1 MARSDT
7 VKRYLGAMEAA
18 DLETVLGCFEGDGT
32 VVSPVYGEVP
42 VRPFYEKLFAD
53 TVRAEVRLEQL
64 YFSEDGT
71 GIAAHIDYFW
81 ERQDGS
87 RMHVDMVDLFR
98 FRAESERIERLSI
111 VFKPS

>member
-7 VKRYLGAMEAA
+7 VKRYLRAMEAG
-18 DLETVLGCFEGDGT
+18 DLATVMGCFEQDGT
-32 VVSPVYGEVP
+32 VMSPVYGEVP
-42 VRPFYEKLFAD
+42 VGPFYETLFAD
-53 TVRAEVRLEQL
+53 TVEARVGLREL
-64 YFSEDGT
+64 YFSEDGD
-71 GIAAHIDYFW
+71 GIAAHIDYIW

-98 FRAESERIERLSI
+98 FRPDSERIGHLSI